1 MSNSDAV
8 SGTLFQHLFR
18 IFSLFSDQNDKGT
31 FKPAQAEFLID
42 ELLRELRRQ
51 TTPKVHDLPDN
62 VTFNEFL
69 NLLQVIFPDREDLQI
84 ATDRVFERYV
94 NHVIGKGFVL
104 FRKLTQK
111 RRGCLPIKKRSNE
124 SWQFGWLQVLPG
136 IAKIRK
142 QNSDVDDIVQFDED
156 TVIETPI
163 IDGDAS
169 IWSVICSSSTAFQFS
184 HLDPIMAQL
193 FVKDMRTAR
202 DYPTREG
209 LARFDYRRSLKNR
222 PNKEGKIRKELEKE
236 RSRLESEL
244 EEEKKNRKDE
254 EIVRGLTTRLLKQ
267 EMEKSEQMQQVI
279 YELRSKL
286 INGEEGESLGEDD
299 DVEMIEDEVSEDVE
313 EIHLLVTSHLE
324 RYEVVPRLLQINS
337 KDPDDYDPKDI
348 VGFSKNHS
356 KNNPSSYNGPPI
368 LPKSS

>member
-1 MSNSDAV
+1 MSNNDAV
-8 SGTLFQHLFR
+8 SGALFQHLFR
-18 IFSLFSDQNDKGT
+18 VFSLFADQNEKGT

-51 TTPKVHDLPDN
+51 TTPKVHILPDN

-111 RRGCLPIKKRSNE
+111 RRGCLPIRKRVSDA
-124 SWQFGWLQVLPG
+124 WQFGWLQVMPG

-142 QNSDVDDIVQFDED
+142 QNTDIDDIVQFDED
-156 TVIETPI
+156 TVIETPV
-163 IDGDAS
+163 IDGDSS
-169 IWSVICSSSTAFQFS
+169 IWSVICSSSTTFQFS

-202 DYPTREG
+202 DYPTREE
-209 LARFDYRRSLKNR
+209 LARFDCKRSLKVR
-222 PNKEGKIRKELEKE
+222 PNKEGKIRIELEKE

-286 INGEEGESLGEDD
+286 VNGEEGESLGDGND
-299 DVEMIEDEVSEDVE
+299 NDVEMIEDEISEDVGENE
-313 EIHLLVTSHLE
+313 EISITLPSREEKIQQYAYHLYATQAEEHVTS
-324 RYEVVPRLLQINS
+324 
-337 KDPDDYDPKDI
+337 DDEEIWKQNYNLI
-348 VGFSKNHS
+348 VSTQS
-356 KNNPSSYNGPPI
+356 V
-368 LPKSS
+368 

>member
-1 MSNSDAV
+1 MSNSEAV
-8 SGTLFQHLFR
+8 PGDLFQRLFR
-18 IFSLFSDQNDKGT
+18 IFSLFADQNDKGT
-31 FKPAQAEFLID
+31 FKPAQSEFLID

-51 TTPKVHDLPDN
+51 TTPKVHPLPDN

-69 NLLQVIFPDREDLQI
+69 NLLQVIFPDRGDLQI

-104 FRKLTQK
+104 FRKLSQK
-111 RRGCLPIKKRSNE
+111 RRGCLPFRKRPDE
-124 SWQFGWLQVLPG
+124 SWQFGWLQIFPG
-136 IAKIRK
+136 MSKIRK
-142 QNSDVDDIVQFDED
+142 QNSDVDDVIQFDED

-169 IWSVICSSSTAFQFS
+169 VWSVICNSSTAFQFS

-193 FVKDMRTAR
+193 FVKDMRTSR
-202 DYPTREG
+202 DYPTRKE
-209 LARFDYRRSLKNR
+209 LTSFDYKRSLKNR

-236 RSRLESEL
+236 RSRLVNEL

-286 INGEEGESLGEDD
+286 VNGEEMETLREENDE
-299 DVEMIEDEVSEDVE
+299 DVEMIEDEISEDVGENE
-313 EIHLLVTSHLE
+313 EISITLPSREEKIQQYAYHLYATQAEEHVTS
-324 RYEVVPRLLQINS
+324 
-337 KDPDDYDPKDI
+337 DDEEIWKQNYNLI
-348 VGFSKNHS
+348 VSTQS
-356 KNNPSSYNGPPI
+356 V
-368 LPKSS
+368 